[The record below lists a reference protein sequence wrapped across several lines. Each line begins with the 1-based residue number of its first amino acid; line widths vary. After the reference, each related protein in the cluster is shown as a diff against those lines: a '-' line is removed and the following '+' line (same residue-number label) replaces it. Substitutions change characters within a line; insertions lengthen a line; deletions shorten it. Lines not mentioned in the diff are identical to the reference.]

1 MPARDERRFGHLLRI
16 LGLAFGLAV
25 VVGGVVGQGILRTP
39 GIVAGAVPDPTL
51 ILSLWTLGGLLILID
66 ACALVELGASIPR
79 AGGPYA
85 LAARAYG
92 PTGGTVVGWADWMIS
107 TLVIAFV
114 SVVFGEYCH
123 RLGIG
128 TAVPAAMLSVA
139 LIAACWAV
147 NWTGTRLSG
156 ASQTALSA
164 IKGLVLA
171 VLVVALFL
179 FGKAPAVTEA
189 GAAAVPIAPA
199 VGAAAVLVAMR
210 AVVNTYG
217 GWHASVYFGE
227 EIVAPDRNI
236 ARSTFGGIL
245 LVTALYVGINA
256 ALLHVLTPEQ
266 MAVSELPVADAASQ
280 VFGPAGG
287 VLITGLALLSLAAIA
302 NLFVMVG
309 SRIGFAMARDGVLPA
324 ALGRTSASGTPR
336 VALTVG
342 ALVAAGFAVSGTYQQ
357 LLSVAVPLTV
367 ATIGALDLAA
377 IVMRRREP
385 DLPRPFKMPLF
396 PLPALAGLMLNLILL
411 AAMLIDDPLHTLIGI
426 GGAVV
431 LGIGYALLRPGQRGS
446 APA

>member
-1 MPARDERRFGHLLRI
+1 MRATIDKGHLLRI

-51 ILSLWTLGGLLILID
+51 ILLLWSIGGLLILID
-66 ACALVELGASIPR
+66 ACSLVELGASIPK

-85 LAARAYG
+85 LAERAYG
-92 PTGGTVVGWADWMIS
+92 PIGGTVVGWADWIIS

-128 TAVPAAMLSVA
+128 TAIPASLLSVA
-139 LIAACWAV
+139 LIAICWAI

-164 IKGLVLA
+164 TKGLVLA
-171 VLVVALFL
+171 ALVAALFL
-179 FGKAPAVTEA
+179 FGEAPAATETA
-189 GAAAVPIAPA
+189 ATVPVSPAIGAAAL
-199 VGAAAVLVAMR
+199 LVAMR

-227 EIVAPDRNI
+227 EIIAPNRNI

-256 ALLHVLTPEQ
+256 ALLHVLTPAQ
-266 MAVSELPVADAASQ
+266 MAASELPVADAASL

-287 VLITGLALLSLAAIA
+287 WLMTALALVSLLAIA
-302 NLFVMVG
+302 NLFLMVG
-309 SRIGFAMARDGVLPA
+309 SRIGFAMARDGILPSA
-324 ALGRTSASGTPR
+324 MASASASGTPR
-336 VALTVG
+336 LALTVG
-342 ALVAAGFAVSGTYQQ
+342 ALMAAGLAISGTYEE

-367 ATIGALDLAA
+367 ATIASLDLAA
-377 IVMRRREP
+377 ILMRRREP
-385 DLPRPFKMPLF
+385 DLPRPFKMPLY
-396 PLPALAGLMLNLILL
+396 PLPALAGLALNLALL
-411 AAMLIDDPLHTLIGI
+411 AAMFVDDPLHTGVGI
-426 GGAVV
+426 GAAVV
-431 LGIGYALLRPGQRGS
+431 LGIGYMLARRMS
-446 APA
+446 AAKG

>member
-1 MPARDERRFGHLLRI
+1 MRASDDRRFGHLLRI

-51 ILSLWTLGGLLILID
+51 ILALWTLGGLLILID

-92 PTGGTVVGWADWMIS
+92 QVGGTVIGWADWFIS
-107 TLVIAFV
+107 TLVVAFV

-123 RLGIG
+123 RLGIA
-128 TAVPAAMLSVA
+128 TAVPAAVLSVG
-139 LIAACWAV
+139 LIAVCWAI

-164 IKGLVLA
+164 IKGFVLA
-171 VLVVALFL
+171 ALVVALFL
-179 FGKAPAVTEA
+179 FGESAGEAQAPA
-189 GAAAVPIAPA
+189 AAAAPSPA
-199 VGAAAVLVAMR
+199 LGVAALLVAMR

-245 LVTALYVGINA
+245 LVTALYVAVNA
-256 ALLHVLTPEQ
+256 ALLHVLTPAQ
-266 MAVSELPVADAASQ
+266 MAASELAVADAAGR
-280 VFGPAGG
+280 VFGPAGEL
-287 VLITGLALLSLAAIA
+287 VITVLALVSLAAIA
-302 NLFVMVG
+302 NLFAMVG

-324 ALGRTSASGTPR
+324 ALARTSASGTPR
-336 VALTVG
+336 VALSVG
-342 ALVAAGFAVSGTYQQ
+342 ALLAAGLAVSGTYGE
-357 LLSVAVPLTV
+357 LLSISVPLTI

-396 PLPALAGLMLNLILL
+396 PLPAVVGLILN
-411 AAMLIDDPLHTLIGI
+411 AALLTAMFIDDSLHSAIGI
-426 GGAVV
+426 GAAIV
-431 LGIGYALLRPGQRGS
+431 LGIGYALLRRTRPT
-446 APA
+446 AA

>member
-1 MPARDERRFGHLLRI
+1 MPASDDRRFGHLLRI

-51 ILSLWTLGGLLILID
+51 ILLLWTLGGTLVLID
-66 ACALVELGASIPR
+66 ACAVVELGASIPR

-85 LAARAYG
+85 LAERAYG
-92 PTGGTVVGWADWMIS
+92 RVGGTVVGWADWMIS
-107 TLVIAFV
+107 TLVVAFV

-128 TAVPAAMLSVA
+128 TAVPAALLSVA
-139 LIAACWAV
+139 LIAACWAI

-156 ASQTALSA
+156 ASQTTLSA
-164 IKGLVLA
+164 VKGFVLA
-171 VLVVALFL
+171 ALIVALFL
-179 FGKAPAVTEA
+179 FGEAPAAAE
-189 GAAAVPIAPA
+189 AAASPA
-199 VGAAAVLVAMR
+199 VAPVAGVAALLVAMR

-245 LVTALYVGINA
+245 LVTALYVGVNA
-256 ALLHVLTPEQ
+256 ALLHVLTPAQ
-266 MAVSELPVADAASQ
+266 MAASELAVADAAGQ
-280 VFGPAGG
+280 VFGPGG
-287 VLITGLALLSLAAIA
+287 ELVITVLALVSLAAIA
-302 NLFVMVG
+302 NLFAMVG

-324 ALGRTSASGTPR
+324 ALARTSTSGTPR
-336 VALTVG
+336 VALTIG
-342 ALVAAGFAVSGTYQQ
+342 ALVAAGFALSGTYGE
-357 LLSVAVPLTV
+357 LLSIAVPLTV

-396 PLPALAGLMLNLILL
+396 PLPALVGLALNLILL
-411 AAMLIDDPLHTLIGI
+411 AAMLIDDPLHTMIGV
-426 GGAVV
+426 GAAVV
-431 LGIGYALLRPGQRGS
+431 LGIGYALLGRGRR
-446 APA
+446 APAL

>member
-1 MPARDERRFGHLLRI
+1 MPARDDRRFGHLLRI

-51 ILSLWTLGGLLILID
+51 ILALWTLGGLLILID

-92 PTGGTVVGWADWMIS
+92 QTGGTVIGWADWMIS

-128 TAVPAAMLSVA
+128 TAVPAAALSVA

-171 VLVVALFL
+171 GLVVALFL
-179 FGKAPAVTEA
+179 FGDASVTEA
-189 GAAAVPIAPA
+189 GATAVPVAPA

-245 LVTALYVGINA
+245 LVTTLYVGVNA
-256 ALLHVLTPEQ
+256 ALLQVLTPAQ
-266 MAVSELPVADAASQ
+266 MAASELPVADAANQ

-287 VLITGLALLSLAAIA
+287 VLITWLALVSLVAIA

-324 ALGRTSASGTPR
+324 ALARTSASGTPR

-342 ALVAAGFAVSGTYQQ
+342 ALVAAAFAVSGTYQQ
-357 LLSVAVPLTV
+357 LLAVAVPLTV

-396 PLPALAGLMLNLILL
+396 PLPALAGLTLNLILL

-426 GGAVV
+426 GAAIV
-431 LGIGYALLRPGQRGS
+431 LGIAYALLGGGKRG
-446 APA
+446 AARA

>member
-1 MPARDERRFGHLLRI
+1 MSRLLRI

-51 ILSLWTLGGLLILID
+51 IIALWTLGGLLILID

-92 PTGGTVVGWADWMIS
+92 PIGGTVVGWADWWIS

-128 TAVPAAMLSVA
+128 TAVPASLLSLG

-156 ASQTALSA
+156 ASQTILSA
-164 IKGLVLA
+164 AKGLVLVA
-171 VLVVALFL
+171 LVAALFL
-179 FGKAPAVTEA
+179 FGESPPATGLEATGGDVAPAA
-189 GAAAVPIAPA
+189 GAAAILIA
-199 VGAAAVLVAMR
+199 LR
-210 AVVNTYG
+210 AIVNTFG
-217 GWHASVYFGE
+217 GWHASVYFGK
-227 EIVAPDRNI
+227 EILAPDRNI

-245 LVTALYVGINA
+245 FVTALYVGINA
-256 ALLHVLTPEQ
+256 SLLYVLTPEQ
-266 MAVSELPVADAASQ
+266 MAASELPVADAASV
-280 VFGPAGG
+280 VFGSMGG
-287 VLITGLALLSLAAIA
+287 VVMTALALLSLAAIA

-324 ALGRTSASGTPR
+324 ALARTSASGTPR
-336 VALTVG
+336 VALTAG
-342 ALVAAGFAVSGTYQQ
+342 AIVAAGFALSGTYEE
-357 LLSVAVPLTV
+357 LLSVSVPLTV

-377 IVMRRREP
+377 IIMRRREP

-396 PLPALAGLMLNLILL
+396 PLPAVAGLVLNLALL
-411 AAMLIDDPLHTLIGI
+411 AAMLIGDPLPTSIGI
-426 GGAVV
+426 GAAVL
-431 LGIGYALLRPGQRGS
+431 LGIGYALVQRGRRAS
-446 APA
+446 TPA